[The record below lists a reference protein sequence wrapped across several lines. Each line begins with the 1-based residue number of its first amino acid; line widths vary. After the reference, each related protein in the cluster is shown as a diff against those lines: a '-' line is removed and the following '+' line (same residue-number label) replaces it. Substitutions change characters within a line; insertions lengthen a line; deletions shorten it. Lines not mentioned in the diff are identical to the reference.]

1 MSFKIFQ
8 NQRYKYIY
16 YKYYSSFVKNMYLYK
31 LSIHIEVLLFI

>member
-1 MSFKIFQ
+1 MIFKICQ

-31 LSIHIEVLLFI
+31 LSIHIEVLLFT